1 MGEIYIVSGVRTPI
15 GKVLGF
21 LSSFSATDL
30 GAIVIKEAVK
40 RANVPPDKIEEVIMG
55 RVLPAGQGQ
64 SPARIAAIKAGLSPQ
79 IPAYTINK
87 VCGSGLKAV
96 MLAIQ
101 AIKAGDIDI
110 AVAGGME
117 SMTNAPH
124 LIYLRGG
131 TKYGD
136 TKAVDHMVY
145 DGLWCFFNN
154 LHMGNLAEYTAK
166 KAGIKREEQDKFA
179 YESHMK
185 AVKATKEGKFKKEI
199 LPLYLSGE
207 VDLDKRGNI
216 VKFRGDPPFVE
227 FWDDISAQEVGFFG
241 IVFPEH
247 KVSVD
252 ESWKESITLKRIG
265 EVRLGEKGVECNLK
279 FIRLM
284 DEVTDEKR
292 LAVFEVS
299 SPFIYKDL
307 IGFIDQM
314 GSTLKLNISKLER
327 IAKGKIKFDQEKGL
341 LTVNIM
347 KSKANALMY
356 SPMEKQNLDIK
367 LMLNAD
373 MVLRL
378 ISVDSKSFNKVE

>member
-1 MGEIYIVSGVRTPI
+1 MKIWFNITFLLFFCLFYDFSYAFEEPKETPEEVFSFKYEIGQTLSYLNKLKMDIDMELKSGNENINMKIILNMKYLIKLTPLANLENEITTLKLEPSNIEVNWDIKSPGVQINISLNDLEMKGTKNGEIFIDTEKGIGVSQ
-15 GKVLGF
+15 
-21 LSSFSATDL
+21 A
-30 GAIVIKEAVK
+30 KE
-40 RANVPPDKIEEVIMG
+40 
-55 RVLPAGQGQ
+55 
-64 SPARIAAIKAGLSPQ
+64 
-79 IPAYTINK
+79 
-87 VCGSGLKAV
+87 
-96 MLAIQ
+96 
-101 AIKAGDIDI
+101 
-110 AVAGGME
+110 
-117 SMTNAPH
+117 
-124 LIYLRGG
+124 
-131 TKYGD
+131 
-136 TKAVDHMVY
+136 
-145 DGLWCFFNN
+145 
-154 LHMGNLAEYTAK
+154 
-166 KAGIKREEQDKFA
+166 
-179 YESHMK
+179 
-185 AVKATKEGKFKKEI
+185 FKKEI

-265 EVRLGEKGVECNLK
+265 EVRLEEKGVECNLK